1 MFYGREY
8 SINDYNY
15 PMKQTITAAVQW
27 QKSNH
32 PFVQDCVDSALNSA
46 RDLIRDSMDKS
57 LPYYHLDFRSVKIK
71 FRNSYTGMMIARP
84 YFLNGDPG
92 MNTIQL
98 FQSLPMLSKVHV
110 ELSDGS
116 NNIFAFIYIIAVITL
131 KEKGGNNKIKNPGL
145 MGARV

>member
-1 MFYGREY
+1 MPCGMEY
-8 SINDYNY
+8 SINDYNHR
-15 PMKQTITAAVQW
+15 MKQTITSAVQW
-27 QKSNH
+27 QKPNH
-32 PFVQDCVDSALNSA
+32 PFVQDCVAKALNSA

-57 LPYYHLDFRSVKIK
+57 LHHYHLDFRSVKIK
-71 FRNSYTGMMIARP
+71 FRNSYTGMMTPRP

-92 MNTIQL
+92 MNTVQL

-131 KEKGGNNKIKNPGL
+131 KEKGGNNKIKNPDL